1 MIEQP
6 EESQQ
11 EQAVTGKCHW
21 HPDTETGLSCSQCG
35 KYVCTNCMV
44 QASVGIRCR
53 ECGKAVRLPTYDVSK
68 IYYARAV
75 GVALGVAI
83 VGGILWALLNNIF
96 FGIPFRV
103 AEFDIM
109 FNKGISKMGDL
120 LDIGVDQG
128 IIKKA
133 GAFYSYGETRLGQG
147 RENSKEFLAEHS
159 DLAQSLEDRIRGQ
172 ASTPEPPSNN
182 GTHPDGPDAELSLA
196 TASDQGE
203 DK

>member
-1 MIEQP
+1 MEQP
-6 EESQQ
+6 EESRQD
-11 EQAVTGKCHW
+11 QAVTGKCHW

-96 FGIPFRV
+96 FGIPFLPGLIAVGVGYGAGELMSLSVNRKRSMGLAWLAGGAVV
-103 AEFDIM
+103 AAF
-109 FNKGISKMGDL
+109 FVNRLVLFGTLGLPLGFGIGFWGL
-120 LDIGVDQG
+120 LLIVIGVTFAVQ
-128 IIKKA
+128 
-133 GAFYSYGETRLGQG
+133 RV
-147 RENSKEFLAEHS
+147 R
-159 DLAQSLEDRIRGQ
+159 
-172 ASTPEPPSNN
+172 P
-182 GTHPDGPDAELSLA
+182 
-196 TASDQGE
+196 
-203 DK
+203 